1 MSLGLSISAFRCS
14 PFYNMDIQWFKA
26 ISGKEKKKKNT
37 HTLSNFLRNNFVD
50 KGIADLQGAL
60 LGSDMP
66 STVTHQRL
74 QPAEDGLCDAPEG
87 LLIRRDNLQ
96 STSCLRGVPE
106 VQEGK
111 RCER

>member
-1 MSLGLSISAFRCS
+1 
-14 PFYNMDIQWFKA
+14 MDIQWFKA
-26 ISGKEKKKKNT
+26 ISGKEKKKTKNT

-50 KGIADLQGAL
+50 KGTADLQGAL

-87 LLIRRDNLQ
+87 PAEHVLLAWRSRGARRK
-96 STSCLRGVPE
+96 E
-106 VQEGK
+106 V
-111 RCER
+111 

>member
-1 MSLGLSISAFRCS
+1 MVQGHF
-14 PFYNMDIQWFKA
+14 WK
-26 ISGKEKKKKNT
+26 GKKKKNNT